1 MFEWKD
7 QWELLSIVFIKEVT
21 LNVNVN
27 KNNLKKDKSVLT
39 EMKIF
44 WG

>member
-1 MFEWKD
+1 MFERKD

-27 KNNLKKDKSVLT
+27 KNNLKDESALI

>member
-7 QWELLSIVFIKEVT
+7 QWELLSVVFMKEVT

-27 KNNLKKDKSVLT
+27 KSNL
-39 EMKIF
+39 F
-44 WG
+44 